1 MAPRAKMARQKNG
14 GRGELEVA
22 LHYFFFVWHLYE
34 KTDSEKDPNFGQQ
47 HITWGDTGKS
57 RRYATELILR
67 KLSCANQVR
76 QRRRQQRTNPQ
87 ETSHARECH
96 FLCLSQVNVSYI

>member
-34 KTDSEKDPNFGQQ
+34 KTDSEKDPNFGRQ
-47 HITWGDTGKS
+47 HITWG
-57 RRYATELILR
+57 
-67 KLSCANQVR
+67 
-76 QRRRQQRTNPQ
+76 
-87 ETSHARECH
+87 
-96 FLCLSQVNVSYI
+96 